1 MWKGLDAEQ
10 LAKAAG
16 ISSKKR
22 AMDEAKAIQS
32 RMKSMLAAIEVVEYP
47 GQRYAMQLK
56 AEYTSVARKFATK
69 PLLSKAALRT
79 LSFIAYFQ
87 PISSADLA
95 LRRGSQAYDHLKD
108 LEEVGFLVWER
119 KGRSEALQD
128 DHRVLRVL
136 RPERRPADPEA
147 PARAS
152 RPHPKVAGK
161 ERLNTIP
168 WRESPERDLVKAVEN
183 LRKRKLTGG
192 KRRPFRGRKACEAD
206 DYAFETAVGETIS
219 SPSGPGEGA
228 GTSGSAT
235 RTRPTSTTRRRARP

>member
-1 MWKGLDAEQ
+1 MSEPQQQQTEKPEQVEQAVRPKVSDAEIRARIEAALYSSGRALDAEQ

-32 RMKSMLAAIEVVEYP
+32 RMKSMLSAIEVVEYP

-56 AEYTSVARKFATK
+56 AEYTNVARKFATK

-108 LEEVGFLVWER
+108 LEEVGFLAWER
-119 KGRSEALQD
+119 KGRSRLYRTTTEFSEYFGLSVDPQTLK
-128 DHRVLRVL
+128 HQL
-136 RPERRPADPEA
+136 ERRA
-147 PARAS
+147 
-152 RPHPKVAGK
+152 
-161 ERLNTIP
+161 LI
-168 WRESPERDLVKAVEN
+168 
-183 LRKRKLTGG
+183 LR
-192 KRRPFRGRKACEAD
+192 
-206 DYAFETAVGETIS
+206 
-219 SPSGPGEGA
+219 
-228 GTSGSAT
+228 
-235 RTRPTSTTRRRARP
+235 

>member
-1 MWKGLDAEQ
+1 MSEPQQEQEQAPPPELVTRPRVSDGEIRARIEAALYSSGRALDAEQ

-32 RMKSMLAAIEVVEYP
+32 RMKSMLSAIEVVEYP

-56 AEYTSVARKFATK
+56 AEYTNVARKFATK

-108 LEEVGFLVWER
+108 LEEVGFLAWER
-119 KGRSEALQD
+119 KGRSKLYRTTTEFSEYFGLSVDPQTLK
-128 DHRVLRVL
+128 HQL
-136 RPERRPADPEA
+136 ERRA
-147 PARAS
+147 
-152 RPHPKVAGK
+152 
-161 ERLNTIP
+161 LI
-168 WRESPERDLVKAVEN
+168 
-183 LRKRKLTGG
+183 LR
-192 KRRPFRGRKACEAD
+192 
-206 DYAFETAVGETIS
+206 
-219 SPSGPGEGA
+219 
-228 GTSGSAT
+228 
-235 RTRPTSTTRRRARP
+235 

>member
-1 MWKGLDAEQ
+1 MMADMSEPEQQEQAPQPDQAGRPKVGDEEIRARIEAALYSSGRALDADQ

-32 RMKSMLAAIEVVEYP
+32 RMKATMSAIEVVEYP
-47 GQRYAMQLK
+47 GQRFAMQLK
-56 AEYTSVARKFATK
+56 GEYTNVARRFATK

-119 KGRSEALQD
+119 KGRSKLFRTTIEFSEYFGLSVDSQTLK
-128 DHRVLRVL
+128 HQL
-136 RPERRPADPEA
+136 ERRA
-147 PARAS
+147 
-152 RPHPKVAGK
+152 
-161 ERLNTIP
+161 LI
-168 WRESPERDLVKAVEN
+168 
-183 LRKRKLTGG
+183 LR
-192 KRRPFRGRKACEAD
+192 
-206 DYAFETAVGETIS
+206 
-219 SPSGPGEGA
+219 
-228 GTSGSAT
+228 
-235 RTRPTSTTRRRARP
+235 

>member
-1 MWKGLDAEQ
+1 MSEPQQEQVEQPEQPSRPKASDAEIRARIEAALYSSGRALDAEQ

-32 RMKSMLAAIEVVEYP
+32 RMKSMLSAIEVVEYP

-108 LEEVGFLVWER
+108 LEEVGFLAWER
-119 KGRSEALQD
+119 KGRSKLFRTTTEFSEYFGLSVDAQTLKHQ
-128 DHRVLRVL
+128 L
-136 RPERRPADPEA
+136 ERRA
-147 PARAS
+147 
-152 RPHPKVAGK
+152 
-161 ERLNTIP
+161 LI
-168 WRESPERDLVKAVEN
+168 
-183 LRKRKLTGG
+183 LR
-192 KRRPFRGRKACEAD
+192 
-206 DYAFETAVGETIS
+206 
-219 SPSGPGEGA
+219 
-228 GTSGSAT
+228 
-235 RTRPTSTTRRRARP
+235 

>member
-1 MWKGLDAEQ
+1 MSEPEQQEQGETPQPEQAARTKVSDDEIRSRIEAALYSSGRALDADQ

-32 RMKSMLAAIEVVEYP
+32 RMKSMLSAIEVVEYP

-87 PISSADLA
+87 PISSGDLA

-108 LEEVGFLVWER
+108 LEEVGFLTMER
-119 KGRSEALQD
+119 KGRS
-128 DHRVLRVL
+128 RVYKTTTEFSEYFGLSVDPQTL
-136 RPERRPADPEA
+136 KHQLERRA
-147 PARAS
+147 
-152 RPHPKVAGK
+152 
-161 ERLNTIP
+161 LI
-168 WRESPERDLVKAVEN
+168 
-183 LRKRKLTGG
+183 LR
-192 KRRPFRGRKACEAD
+192 
-206 DYAFETAVGETIS
+206 
-219 SPSGPGEGA
+219 
-228 GTSGSAT
+228 
-235 RTRPTSTTRRRARP
+235 

>member
-1 MWKGLDAEQ
+1 MSEPEQQEQGEAPQPEQVARTKVSDDEIRARIEAALYSSGRALDADQ

-32 RMKSMLAAIEVVEYP
+32 RMKSMLSAIEVVEYP

-87 PISSADLA
+87 PISSGDLA

-108 LEEVGFLVWER
+108 LEEVGFLTMER
-119 KGRSEALQD
+119 KGRS
-128 DHRVLRVL
+128 RVYKTTTEFSEYFGLSVDPQTL
-136 RPERRPADPEA
+136 KHQLERRA
-147 PARAS
+147 
-152 RPHPKVAGK
+152 
-161 ERLNTIP
+161 LI
-168 WRESPERDLVKAVEN
+168 
-183 LRKRKLTGG
+183 LR
-192 KRRPFRGRKACEAD
+192 
-206 DYAFETAVGETIS
+206 
-219 SPSGPGEGA
+219 
-228 GTSGSAT
+228 
-235 RTRPTSTTRRRARP
+235 

>member
-1 MWKGLDAEQ
+1 MSEPQQQEDQEQAARPRASDDEVRARIEAALYSSGRALDAEQ

-22 AMDEAKAIQS
+22 AIDEAKAIQS
-32 RMKSMLAAIEVVEYP
+32 RMKAMLSAVEVVEYP

-108 LEEVGFLVWER
+108 LEEVGFLAWER
-119 KGRSEALQD
+119 KGRSRLYRTTTEFSEYFGLSTELTTLKRQLES
-128 DHRVLRVL
+128 RTLSLR
-136 RPERRPADPEA
+136 
-147 PARAS
+147 
-152 RPHPKVAGK
+152 
-161 ERLNTIP
+161 
-168 WRESPERDLVKAVEN
+168 
-183 LRKRKLTGG
+183 
-192 KRRPFRGRKACEAD
+192 
-206 DYAFETAVGETIS
+206 
-219 SPSGPGEGA
+219 
-228 GTSGSAT
+228 
-235 RTRPTSTTRRRARP
+235 

>member
-1 MWKGLDAEQ
+1 MSEPQQQEQAEKPGQVEQAARPRVSDAEIRARIEAALYSSGRALDAEQ

-32 RMKSMLAAIEVVEYP
+32 RMKSMLSAIEVAEYP

-56 AEYTSVARKFATK
+56 AEYTNVARRFATK

-119 KGRSEALQD
+119 KGRSKLYRTTTEFSEYFGLSVDPQTLK
-128 DHRVLRVL
+128 HQL
-136 RPERRPADPEA
+136 ERRALIL
-147 PARAS
+147 
-152 RPHPKVAGK
+152 G
-161 ERLNTIP
+161 
-168 WRESPERDLVKAVEN
+168 
-183 LRKRKLTGG
+183 
-192 KRRPFRGRKACEAD
+192 
-206 DYAFETAVGETIS
+206 
-219 SPSGPGEGA
+219 
-228 GTSGSAT
+228 
-235 RTRPTSTTRRRARP
+235 